1 MREIRLT
8 KCGTLNN
15 TNTLQR
21 EQKGGA
27 YDRER

>member
-1 MREIRLT
+1 MRNMTLT

-15 TNTLQR
+15 IMRSKR

-27 YDRER
+27 YDDNA